1 MRLKP
6 RRIAGSRGR
15 LNRFGNV
22 ILRYLAKRF
31 RCGSGIRKGAAVP
44 STRAHRATE
53 RQNGPTSSPIR
64 GRAVA
69 CAGTLFARARWPGC
83 FYSGDRYPALSESR
97 SSRPEQGLPTT
108 HPTSRF
114 PTQNSSSSLGAG
126 AGGTALRCQDP
137 RAGSPLGMA
146 QYERQIVGSHKVC
159 HFCDSAGPC
168 K

>member
-22 ILRYLAKRF
+22 ILRYRAKRF

-108 HPTSRF
+108 HPTSRV
-114 PTQNSSSSLGAG
+114 PTQSTPAQNPASSSARSRRWDPQMPGP
-126 AGGTALRCQDP
+126 AGGQ
-137 RAGSPLGMA
+137 PLQG
-146 QYERQIVGSHKVC
+146 
-159 HFCDSAGPC
+159 
-168 K
+168 